1 MVADMKNIVKNP
13 TFYICLISL
22 VAAVMALLFLE
33 GEILLNSPS
42 REIYPVRGTD
52 VSSWQGDIDWQRFGN
67 GMDFA
72 FIKATEG
79 SGHTDPYFQYNLEQA
94 RTQGIPCGAYHF
106 FSYDSAGVSQA
117 ENFISVVPVCDDM
130 LPPVIDLEFYGD
142 KEKHLPEKAEVVSQL
157 SDMIEAFS
165 EHYGKVPIIYATKKS
180 YDLYIAGQFLDCPVW
195 IREVTP
201 TACPVL
207 SDGREWT
214 FWQYTNR
221 YRAEGLSGGVRFVD
235 MNVFNG
241 TTEEFSGFLAY
252 K

>member
-1 MVADMKNIVKNP
+1 MRKIVRNP

-22 VAAVMALLFLE
+22 AAAVTALLFLE

-42 REIYPVRGTD
+42 LEKYPIRGAD
-52 VSSWQGDIDWQRFGN
+52 VSVWQGEIDWQTFGE
-67 GMDFA
+67 GMDFV

-79 SGHTDPYFQYNLEQA
+79 SGHIDARFRYNLEQA
-94 RTQGIPCGAYHF
+94 RKQGIPCGAYHF
-106 FSYDSAGVSQA
+106 FSYDSAGASQA
-117 ENFISVVPVCDDM
+117 ENFISAVPVYEDM
-130 LPPVIDLEFYGD
+130 LPPVIDVEFYGD
-142 KEKHLPEKAEVVSQL
+142 KEKHLPEKAEVTAQL
-157 SDMIEAFS
+157 SDMIEALS
-165 EHYGKVPIIYATKKS
+165 AHYGKTPIIYATKKF
-180 YDLYIAGQFLDCPVW
+180 YDLYVAGEFLGCPVW

-221 YRAEGLSGGVRFVD
+221 YKAEGLSGGVRFVD

-241 TTEEFSGFLAY
+241 TAEEFSDFLAD